1 MASFAK
7 RVALTAVGL
16 LITWEVLIYIYFLV
30 LKLPHTQ
37 PGDVYPPTIAT
48 LVSLVVLNFVWPGPT
63 FFVLFCSGAWLAST
77 VLWLAIYALR
87 EQCVALPDGERRRRF
102 HHWFGQK
109 LLGRVVWTAVG
120 LFLAVELLLYI
131 IPLISVY
138 LSGGQVLDAGNPIE
152 WFFAFNFRWLGVI
165 PFVVLL
171 GGAGSAALVFWVAV
185 RSLEER
191 HSTSGTG
198 DISRTA

>member
-16 LITWEVLIYIYFLV
+16 LIAWEMLIYIYFLV
-30 LKLPHTQ
+30 TNSSHTQ
-37 PGDVYPPTIAT
+37 PGDTYPPAIAT
-48 LVSLVVLNFVWPGPT
+48 LVSLVVLNFIWLGPT

-87 EQCVALPDGERRRRF
+87 EQRVALPDGETPQGF

-109 LLGRVVWTAVG
+109 LLGRVGWTAVG

-131 IPLISVY
+131 IPLVSEY
-138 LSGGQVLDAGNPIE
+138 LGGGQVLDAGHPVE
-152 WFFAFNFRWLGVI
+152 WFFAFNFSWLGVI

-171 GGAGSAALVFWVAV
+171 GGAWSAALVFWMAV
-185 RSLEER
+185 LSLEER
-191 HSTSGTG
+191 HRTSGIG
-198 DISRTA
+198 DMPR